1 MTQTLRPK
9 MDTSG
14 IRFTLAPGMLVA
26 SPSMRDTR
34 FKNAVILLAE
44 ATDEGALGFVINKA
58 TDFTFADISEDIGL
72 DVAESLEESAVFYGG
87 PVSGERGWVLF
98 EHGAAVDTD
107 DADAGIIEVGTRL
120 RVSPTIEVLRQFL
133 VQPERGD
140 FRLLLGYAG
149 WGPDQLEEEINEG
162 SWIPMEVDVDLI
174 LHTPESDV
182 WSSALA
188 KLGLAPGTFI
198 MTGGGTA

>member
-1 MTQTLRPK
+1 MK
-9 MDTSG
+9 DS
-14 IRFTLAPGMLVA
+14 
-26 SPSMRDTR
+26 R
-34 FKNAVILLAE
+34 FKHAVILLAE
-44 ATDEGALGFVINKA
+44 ATDEGALGFVINKS

-72 DVAESLEESAVFYGG
+72 DVASSLEENAVFYGG

-98 EHGAAVDTD
+98 EEDATVDTD
-107 DADAGIIEVGTRL
+107 DADTGIIEVGARL
-120 RVSPTIEVLRQFL
+120 RVSPTIEILRQFL
-133 VQPERGD
+133 IRPECGD

-149 WGPDQLEEEINEG
+149 WGPDQLEEEIIEG

-182 WSSALA
+182 WSSALS
-188 KLGLAPGTFI
+188 KLGLSPGTFI